1 LAITL
6 TTGDSLE
13 DVVQDYINRNLDYF
27 ELTSVVSVRILFLNF
42 ISLKTKID
50 EFRK

>member
-6 TTGDSLE
+6 TTGDLLE

-27 ELTSVVSVRILFLNF
+27 ELTDVVSVRILLNF
-42 ISLKTKID
+42 ISLKIKID

>member
-1 LAITL
+1 LAITVA
-6 TTGDSLE
+6 TGDSLE

-27 ELTSVVSVRILFLNF
+27 ELTSVVSVRILLNF
-42 ISLKTKID
+42 ISLKIKID